1 MAHNPMIEIVLEK
14 ALNALTE
21 VQDILAEEVVS
32 LEFQIVNIEQNMPK
46 GEKADNYRKR
56 LDRYMKVKESV
67 DKVIRQGNA
76 LDI

>member
-1 MAHNPMIEIVLEK
+1 MPHNPMIEIVLEK

-21 VQDILAEEVVS
+21 CQELSANEVVS
-32 LEFQIVNIEQNMPK
+32 LEFQIVNIEPHMPK
-46 GEKADNYRKR
+46 GEKADQYRQR
-56 LDRYMKVKESV
+56 LDKYMKVKEAV